1 VHAYIDV
8 TDKGENLVSKLGLQT
23 VPTHVLVDKSGQV
36 RTASEPPP
44 PSTHSNTSTPMTL
57 PHTESGDAPWRALPI
72 PSLWYDTWMAKKNCP
87 HGLLQLVSV
96 LARKQL
102 PDGPTVEALV
112 TNADGGSA

>member
-1 VHAYIDV
+1 
-8 TDKGENLVSKLGLQT
+8 
-23 VPTHVLVDKSGQV
+23 
-36 RTASEPPP
+36 
-44 PSTHSNTSTPMTL
+44 
-57 PHTESGDAPWRALPI
+57 
-72 PSLWYDTWMAKKNCP
+72 MAKKNCP

>member
-1 VHAYIDV
+1 MHKFNV
-8 TDKGENLVSKLGLQT
+8 
-23 VPTHVLVDKSGQV
+23 
-36 RTASEPPP
+36 
-44 PSTHSNTSTPMTL
+44 
-57 PHTESGDAPWRALPI
+57 
-72 PSLWYDTWMAKKNCP
+72 CP